1 MVIGA
6 GPVGRVQAQRLA
18 QHELSKPVY
27 HHTSLLSRALNAVSG
42 FLDRIFSDASQ
53 ATPGGWWTLVALIA
67 VIVAVIAVIVVRLG
81 PVAGSGRRRTSALR
95 DPDGRPR
102 TARRLREESATA
114 AAEGD
119 YATAI
124 LQRLRAIATGCEERR
139 VLVPDAGRTADEF
152 AALAGARF
160 PAHAAGLRVAVAE
173 FDHVRYGGGSGT
185 LDAYERLRTLDET
198 LDRLSP
204 ATVGTLASA
213 TASTAVTP

>member
-1 MVIGA
+1 VIGA
-6 GPVGRVQAQRLA
+6 GPIGRVPAQRLA

-27 HHTSLLSRALNAVSG
+27 HHTSLLSRVLNAVSG

-67 VIVAVIAVIVVRLG
+67 IVVAVVAVIVARLG

-95 DPDGRPR
+95 DPDGPPR

-119 YATAI
+119 YTTAI

-160 PAHAAGLRVAVAE
+160 PAHAAELRAAVAE
-173 FDHVRYGGGSGT
+173 FDRVRYGGGSGT
-185 LDAYERLRTLDET
+185 LNAYERLRTLDET

-204 ATVGTLASA
+204 ATAGTLASA
-213 TASTAVTP
+213 TANPALTA